1 MGRVSLDSL
10 GGGAL
15 LEKVNMDL
23 MQIVENIMDP
33 NTKSEKPRKLTITLT
48 FLPDDSRQV
57 ITTKMETKTSLVP
70 IEAAATVMLAG
81 QDIHTGR
88 MELREYGNNHPRYQV
103 VGEAVPV
110 DTGPAGFDP
119 DTGEILDG
127 GEPVDLR
134 KAQ

>member
-23 MQIVENIMDP
+23 MQIVKNIMDP

-70 IEAAATVMLAG
+70 IEAAETVMLAG

-88 MELREYGNNHPRYQV
+88 MELREFGNNQPRYQV

-110 DTGPAGFDP
+110 TQARPGSIRIPGKSWTAGN
-119 DTGEILDG
+119 
-127 GEPVDLR
+127 R
-134 KAQ
+134 